1 MLPLRL
7 SPSASAKVTVSLC
20 EEVTVRRTSLG
31 GPGGAGG
38 VGLVCLLSIVVHCDT
53 HVSTYTQTHTCVPAK
68 CQLCVC
74 QSVRA
79 VFLTSRT
86 TQLLHLFEVEPPPL
100 PVLQLSAQLLSR
112 GRGMQRGEGRDSTGT
127 GVESE
132 FTNHTRAPSSSRADG
147 VQLLLTLKQPTLCR
161 TSPWPW
167 SCWCSPL
174 LAAPASSA
182 W

>member
-1 MLPLRL
+1 M
-7 SPSASAKVTVSLC
+7 
-20 EEVTVRRTSLG
+20 
-31 GPGGAGG
+31 
-38 VGLVCLLSIVVHCDT
+38 SIVYCGT
-53 HVSTYTQTHTCVPAK
+53 LQYTRQYIHIHTRV
-68 CQLCVC
+68 CQPSGSCVC

-100 PVLQLSAQLLSR
+100 PVLQLPTQLLCR
-112 GRGMQRGEGRDSTGT
+112 GRGVQRGEGRGSTGT

-132 FTNHTRAPSSSRADG
+132 FTNHTRAPSSSRADR
-147 VQLLLTLKQPTLCR
+147 VQLLLMLKQPMLCW

-167 SCWCSPL
+167 SCWCSPQ